1 MICNRMGLEG
11 SAAQLF
17 DDPRVLFQPNA
28 TGEITMGSGRAGK
41 GMGHQASKGPGTTGT
56 ANQDMPDDSQFLG
69 PDQIRARNE
78 RRGVPGETTRT
89 QGVVESFELMDPKKR
104 AEHMKRQGR

>member
-1 MICNRMGLEG
+1 LTIRGFSLSQTAG
-11 SAAQLF
+11 
-17 DDPRVLFQPNA
+17 D
-28 TGEITMGSGRAGK
+28 ITMGSGRAGK
-41 GMGHQASKGPGTTGT
+41 GQGHQANGGPQTTDS
-56 ANQDMPDDSQFLG
+56 ANQGRPDDDQRLG
-69 PDQIRARNE
+69 PDEIRAHNE